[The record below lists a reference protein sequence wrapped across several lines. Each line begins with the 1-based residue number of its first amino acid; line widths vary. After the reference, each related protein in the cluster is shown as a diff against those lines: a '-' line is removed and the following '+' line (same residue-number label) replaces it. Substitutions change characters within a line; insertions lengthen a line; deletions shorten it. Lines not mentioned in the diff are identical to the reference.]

1 MGFEQ
6 KKRDNINYVGTRFS
20 FSKHNTVCLVHY
32 MQKKKYEKS
41 IHNDNKKKTPIIEQ
55 MEIFLI

>member
-6 KKRDNINYVGTRFS
+6 KKKTISIISGQGFHFQNTHSVFS
-20 FSKHNTVCLVHY
+20 SLY
-32 MQKKKYEKS
+32 AKKKYEKS